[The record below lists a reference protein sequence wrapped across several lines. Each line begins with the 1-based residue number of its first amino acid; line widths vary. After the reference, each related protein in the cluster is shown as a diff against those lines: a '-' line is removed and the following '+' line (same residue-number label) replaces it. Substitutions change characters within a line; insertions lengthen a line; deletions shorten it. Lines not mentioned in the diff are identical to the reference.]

1 MTGTVN
7 RSARQRIA
15 IVGAGIGGLT
25 LAIELRRQGLDP
37 QVYEQAEELTEVG
50 AAVALSAN
58 ATRFLR
64 DRIGIGAGLAER
76 ANAVDGLIFR
86 DGRDGREL
94 GRVLSRQ
101 AYLDQCGGAP
111 YYGVHRAAL
120 QQLLSDA
127 LGREGLHLGKRLVS
141 VDDSGPTA
149 VLHFADG
156 GPGGGR
162 LGDRRGRG

>member
-37 QVYEQAEELTEVG
+37 QVYEQTAELREAG

-64 DRIGIGAGLAER
+64 DRIGIGSGLADQ
-76 ANAVDGLIFR
+76 AAHVDGLIFR
-86 DGRDGREL
+86 DGRDGREV

-101 AYLDQCGGAP
+101 AYRDRCGAP

-120 QQLLSDA
+120 QQLLSGA
-127 LGREGLHLGKRLVS
+127 LGGEGLTTPWPCRS
-141 VDDSGPTA
+141 
-149 VLHFADG
+149 
-156 GPGGGR
+156 
-162 LGDRRGRG
+162 